1 MKIFICA
8 VCLLFAILFGLLIWT
23 HYDTQRFYQS
33 LPQPPALQTEMK
45 ETSSSLNIKTPQ
57 HTTEDTVEDTGAT
70 VLDTPSPRD
79 FHEHSDPQGHIHPH
93 DNSLV
98 KPTSFFKA
106 NGTQPTEETLE
117 ALPSAVQLPPGLVH
131 WREWDGEKI
140 VLDRDA
146 LIEEFGD
153 TPEVH
158 HYIELSR
165 KIHTADSYTAREIY
179 EHIVLEKQF
188 TQNPNIL
195 PSHIE
200 SLRQRAAE
208 NPDAVIRSWKSMIN
222 DPKARIFIQGREWQ
236 K

>member
-1 MKIFICA
+1 MKILICA
-8 VCLLFAILFGLLIWT
+8 TCLLFATLFGLLIWT
-23 HYDTQRFYQS
+23 HYDTQKFYQS
-33 LPQPPALQTEMK
+33 LPQPPALQTEVK
-45 ETSSSLNIKTPQ
+45 ETTSPLNIKTPQ
-57 HTTEDTVEDTGAT
+57 HTTEDTVENTGTTVPDTSSSGDLHAHP
-70 VLDTPSPRD
+70 DS
-79 FHEHSDPQGHIHPH
+79 QGHIHPH

-98 KPTSFFKA
+98 EATSFLKA
-106 NGTQPTEETLE
+106 DGTQPTEETLE
-117 ALPSAVQLPPGLVH
+117 APSSAVQLPPGLVH
-131 WREWDGEKI
+131 WRKWDGEKI
-140 VLDRDA
+140 VLDTDA

-153 TPEVH
+153 IPEVH

-165 KIHTADSYTAREIY
+165 KVHTADSYTAREIY

-200 SLRQRAAE
+200 YLRQRAAE

-222 DPKARIFIQGREWQ
+222 DPKARIFIQGQEWQ